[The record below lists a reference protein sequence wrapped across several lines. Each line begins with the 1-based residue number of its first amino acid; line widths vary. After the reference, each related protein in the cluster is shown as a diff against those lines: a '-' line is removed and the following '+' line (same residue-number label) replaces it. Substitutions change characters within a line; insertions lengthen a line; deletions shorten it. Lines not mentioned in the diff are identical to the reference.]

1 MPTRQVNPARRSKAA
16 APKRGRPA
24 RHPAPAVDMR
34 EHILDHA
41 ESLFA
46 RHGHHG
52 VTVREVA
59 RTAHV
64 DPALVHYY
72 FETKQ
77 GLFDAVFA
85 RRAEVIN
92 TERMRSMDTYARVA
106 GDAMTVEGCIEAFLE
121 PIVRRSLGGERG
133 WKNYF
138 RLVALVNNTPDW
150 GGELMT
156 RSFDPVIRRL
166 VDLLSKCMP
175 DAREE
180 DLFWSYH
187 FLSGA
192 LTLSFSETGRID
204 RLSGGRC
211 RSTDID
217 ALYRRMV
224 PFIASGFRR
233 VCEHGPAPTPSSQHG
248 R

>member
-1 MPTRQVNPARRSKAA
+1 
-16 APKRGRPA
+16 
-24 RHPAPAVDMR
+24 
-34 EHILDHA
+34 
-41 ESLFA
+41 
-46 RHGHHG
+46 
-52 VTVREVA
+52 
-59 RTAHV
+59 
-64 DPALVHYY
+64 
-72 FETKQ
+72 
-77 GLFDAVFA
+77 
-85 RRAEVIN
+85 
-92 TERMRSMDTYARVA
+92 
-106 GDAMTVEGCIEAFLE
+106 
-121 PIVRRSLGGERG
+121 
-133 WKNYF
+133 
-138 RLVALVNNTPDW
+138 
-150 GGELMT
+150 
-156 RSFDPVIRRL
+156 
-166 VDLLSKCMP
+166 MP